1 MSEQILEHEQSLFA
15 ALADPMRRNL
25 LVNLAEHS
33 PRTAT
38 QLAQEYPITRQGILK
53 HLTIL
58 EEAGLVAVHQAGREK
73 RYALRPEPLEE
84 LEQWIA
90 TWQPPVA
97 VLTAQDILCRYT
109 ANACLNAGLRI
120 PEDVALIGMGNEPIM
135 CLHPEPSLSSF
146 DLNYEHVGYE
156 AAALLD
162 QLMNGKPAPT
172 EPNSSNSPIR

>member
-73 RYALRPEPLEE
+73 RYTLRPEPLEE

-90 TWQPPVA
+90 GISAKWDERLLRLKTW
-97 VLTAQDILCRYT
+97 L
-109 ANACLNAGLRI
+109 
-120 PEDVALIGMGNEPIM
+120 ENEQTD
-135 CLHPEPSLSSF
+135 S
-146 DLNYEHVGYE
+146 
-156 AAALLD
+156 
-162 QLMNGKPAPT
+162 
-172 EPNSSNSPIR
+172 